1 MKIKEK
7 VEQRSTKIPS
17 LDPSFS
23 LRELLAQVTYGPE
36 SKFPLPQN
44 TREEKVSPVPPLIT
58 QLPVLTINN
67 KLELRNVHL
76 RFTQ

>member
-1 MKIKEK
+1 M
-7 VEQRSTKIPS
+7 EQRSTKIPS
-17 LDPSFS
+17 LDPSVS